1 MLPATRLLPE
11 PGPLRAAPAT
21 ALRAAGTART
31 GSGKRGK
38 KAAAPPATLT
48 LLAWLCRG
56 AGRTG
61 TGASATVIGQRR
73 AHVGTAMALRW
84 AGPGLSLPLLLP
96 RRPAGSGIAAAGSPQ
111 PPGAVVRIPWALRQ
125 RLQRGAQRRRRGQQE
140 AAPPRP
146 GKLLLRSRRPELSQP
161 RWQTVGRWEQPPLV
175 SAGWKHR
182 KAYGDYFQLEP
193 SQEAAPA
200 LQAPPAEAGQ
210 GPTFAE
216 LGLQPALLAGL
227 ERLSIGRPTAVQ
239 RLAIPALRRG
249 RSALCAAE
257 TGSGKT
263 LAYLLPLLERL
274 LGRPEAP
281 AEAAG
286 PAAPRGLVVL
296 PSRELAA
303 QVGAVAAALCAPAG
317 LAVRGL
323 TGGGAAGGLR
333 RQLRAPPPGP
343 AVLLGT
349 PGALREA
356 LRRRFLGLERL
367 RWMVLDEADTLMD
380 DETLANTQSLHR
392 LPPHVQQKFVRLKGR
407 DKLPELLLLLKE
419 RPASGG
425 AVLIFC
431 NSASTVNWLG
441 YILDDHKIKHLRL
454 QGQMSAAARAGIFA
468 SFQKGEVSVLVCTD
482 LASRGLDTSSVQ
494 LVVNYDFPD
503 TLQDYLHRAGRV
515 GRVGSRAPGA
525 VVSFVTHRWDVD
537 LVRKIETAARKRTGL
552 PGMDSLKLPHQLIRF
567 AYFETYFHLDLDL
580 NLIYVC
586 VIYSSIAFH
595 YYLLPSANIC
605 Y

>member
-1 MLPATRLLPE
+1 MGGHFLPKNTDVSFASGGCDR
-11 PGPLRAAPAT
+11 
-21 ALRAAGTART
+21 ALRAAGTGLAR
-31 GSGKRGK
+31 R
-38 KAAAPPATLT
+38 A
-48 LLAWLCRG
+48 G
-56 AGRTG
+56 AGD
-61 TGASATVIGQRR
+61 
-73 AHVGTAMALRW
+73 
-84 AGPGLSLPLLLP
+84 
-96 RRPAGSGIAAAGSPQ
+96 
-111 PPGAVVRIPWALRQ
+111 
-125 RLQRGAQRRRRGQQE
+125 
-140 AAPPRP
+140 AP
-146 GKLLLRSRRPELSQP
+146 
-161 RWQTVGRWEQPPLV
+161 
-175 SAGWKHR
+175 
-182 KAYGDYFQLEP
+182 EP

-380 DETLANTQSLHR
+380 ETQVVVVGATFPAGLSETLAKFTDVDRFVTLSTQSLHR

-552 PGMDSLKLPHQLIRF
+552 PGMDSLRVFTHRF
-567 AYFETYFHLDLDL
+567 
-580 NLIYVC
+580 
-586 VIYSSIAFH
+586 
-595 YYLLPSANIC
+595 
-605 Y
+605 

>member
-1 MLPATRLLPE
+1 
-11 PGPLRAAPAT
+11 
-21 ALRAAGTART
+21 
-31 GSGKRGK
+31 
-38 KAAAPPATLT
+38 
-48 LLAWLCRG
+48 
-56 AGRTG
+56 
-61 TGASATVIGQRR
+61 
-73 AHVGTAMALRW
+73 MALGR
-84 AGPGLSLPLLLP
+84 AGLALPLLLP
-96 RRPAGSGIAAAGSPQ
+96 RRPAGSGTAAAAGSPQ
-111 PPGAVVRIPWALRQ
+111 PPGAVVRVPWALRQ
-125 RLQRGAQRRRRGQQE
+125 RLQRGAQRRRREQRE
-140 AAPPRP
+140 AAAPHS

-193 SQEAAPA
+193 SQQAAPA
-200 LQAPPAEAGQ
+200 LQALPAERGQ

-281 AEAAG
+281 AAEAAAVG

-356 LRRRFLGLERL
+356 LRRRFLALERL
-367 RWMVLDEADTLMD
+367 RWMVLDEADSLMD
-380 DETLANTQSLHR
+380 ESFTELLEEILAHAPLAAGAPGPAGPDEERTQVVVVGATFPAGLSETLAKFTDVGRFVTLSTQSLHR

-407 DKLPELLLLLKE
+407 DKLPELLQLLKE
-419 RPASGG
+419 RPSSGG

-441 YILDDHKIKHLRL
+441 YILDDHRIKHLRL

-468 SFQKGEVSVLVCTD
+468 AFQKGDVSVLVCTD

-515 GRVGSRAPGA
+515 GRVGSKAPGA

-552 PGMDSLKLPHQLIRF
+552 PGMDSINK
-567 AYFETYFHLDLDL
+567 
-580 NLIYVC
+580 
-586 VIYSSIAFH
+586 
-595 YYLLPSANIC
+595 PSNAG
-605 Y
+605 

>member
-1 MLPATRLLPE
+1 LGR
-11 PGPLRAAPAT
+11 
-21 ALRAAGTART
+21 
-31 GSGKRGK
+31 
-38 KAAAPPATLT
+38 
-48 LLAWLCRG
+48 
-56 AGRTG
+56 AGR
-61 TGASATVIGQRR
+61 
-73 AHVGTAMALRW
+73 AL
-84 AGPGLSLPLLLP
+84 ALPLLLP
-96 RRPAGSGIAAAGSPQ
+96 RRPAGSGTAAAGSPQ

-125 RLQRGAQRRRRGQQE
+125 RLQRGAQRRRRGQGE

-200 LQAPPAEAGQ
+200 LQAPPAEAGH

-263 LAYLLPLLERL
+263 LA
-274 LGRPEAP
+274 
-281 AEAAG
+281 
-286 PAAPRGLVVL
+286 
-296 PSRELAA
+296 
-303 QVGAVAAALCAPAG
+303 
-317 LAVRGL
+317 
-323 TGGGAAGGLR
+323 
-333 RQLRAPPPGP
+333 
-343 AVLLGT
+343 
-349 PGALREA
+349 
-356 LRRRFLGLERL
+356 L

-380 DETLANTQSLHR
+380 ESFTELLEEILAHAPLAAGAPGPAGPDEDRTQVVVVGATFPAGLSETLAKFTDVGRFVTLSTQSLHR
-392 LPPHVQQKFVRLKGR
+392 LPPHVQQKFVRLKGQ

-419 RPASGG
+419 RPSSGG

-515 GRVGSRAPGA
+515 GRVGSKAPGA

-552 PGMDSLKLPHQLIRF
+552 PGMDSLSQP
-567 AYFETYFHLDLDL
+567 
-580 NLIYVC
+580 
-586 VIYSSIAFH
+586 
-595 YYLLPSANIC
+595 
-605 Y
+605 

>member
-1 MLPATRLLPE
+1 LGR
-11 PGPLRAAPAT
+11 
-21 ALRAAGTART
+21 
-31 GSGKRGK
+31 
-38 KAAAPPATLT
+38 
-48 LLAWLCRG
+48 
-56 AGRTG
+56 AGR
-61 TGASATVIGQRR
+61 
-73 AHVGTAMALRW
+73 AL
-84 AGPGLSLPLLLP
+84 ALPVLLP
-96 RRPAGSGIAAAGSPQ
+96 RRTTGTGTAAAGSPQ
-111 PPGAVVRIPWALRQ
+111 PPGAVVRVPWALRL
-125 RLQRGAQRRRRGQQE
+125 RLQRGPQRRRRGQGE
-140 AAPPRP
+140 AAAPRP

-274 LGRPEAP
+274 LGRPEAA
-281 AEAAG
+281 AEVEA
-286 PAAPRGLVVL
+286 
-296 PSRELAA
+296 
-303 QVGAVAAALCAPAG
+303 
-317 LAVRGL
+317 
-323 TGGGAAGGLR
+323 
-333 RQLRAPPPGP
+333 
-343 AVLLGT
+343 
-349 PGALREA
+349 A
-356 LRRRFLGLERL
+356 LRRRFLALERL
-367 RWMVLDEADTLMD
+367 RWMVLDEADSLMD
-380 DETLANTQSLHR
+380 ESFTELLEEILAHAPLAAGAPGPAGPDEERTQVVVVGATFPAGLSETLAKFTDVGRFVTLGTQSLHR
-392 LPPHVQQKFVRLKGR
+392 LPPHVQQKFVRLKGQ
-407 DKLPELLLLLKE
+407 DKLPELLQLLKE
-419 RPASGG
+419 CPSSGG

-468 SFQKGEVSVLVCTD
+468 SFQKGDVSVLVCTD

-515 GRVGSRAPGA
+515 GRVGSKAPGA

-552 PGMDSLKLPHQLIRF
+552 PGMDS
-567 AYFETYFHLDLDL
+567 
-580 NLIYVC
+580 
-586 VIYSSIAFH
+586 SINK
-595 YYLLPSANIC
+595 PSPKGG
-605 Y
+605 

>member
-1 MLPATRLLPE
+1 
-11 PGPLRAAPAT
+11 GS
-21 ALRAAGTART
+21 GTA
-31 GSGKRGK
+31 
-38 KAAAPPATLT
+38 
-48 LLAWLCRG
+48 
-56 AGRTG
+56 
-61 TGASATVIGQRR
+61 
-73 AHVGTAMALRW
+73 
-84 AGPGLSLPLLLP
+84 
-96 RRPAGSGIAAAGSPQ
+96 AAAGSPQ
-111 PPGAVVRIPWALRQ
+111 PPGAVVRVPWALRQ
-125 RLQRGAQRRRRGQQE
+125 RLLRGAQRRRREQRE
-140 AAPPRP
+140 AAAPPRS

-193 SQEAAPA
+193 SQQAALA
-200 LQAPPAEAGQ
+200 LQAPPTEAGQ
-210 GPTFAE
+210 GPTFSE

-227 ERLSIGRPTAVQ
+227 ERLSICRPTAVQ

-249 RSALCAAE
+249 RSAMCAAE

-303 QVGAVAAALCAPAG
+303 QVGAVAAAL
-317 LAVRGL
+317 
-323 TGGGAAGGLR
+323 
-333 RQLRAPPPGP
+333 
-343 AVLLGT
+343 
-349 PGALREA
+349 
-356 LRRRFLGLERL
+356 L
-367 RWMVLDEADTLMD
+367 RWMVLDEADSLMD
-380 DETLANTQSLHR
+380 ESFTELLEEILAHAPLAAGAPGPAGPDEERTQVVVVGATFPAGLSETLAKFTDVGRFVTLSTQSLHR

-407 DKLPELLLLLKE
+407 DKLPELLQLLKE
-419 RPASGG
+419 RPSSGG

-468 SFQKGEVSVLVCTD
+468 SFQRGDVSVLVCTD

-515 GRVGSRAPGA
+515 GRVGSKAPGA

-552 PGMDSLKLPHQLIRF
+552 PGMDSINK
-567 AYFETYFHLDLDL
+567 
-580 NLIYVC
+580 
-586 VIYSSIAFH
+586 
-595 YYLLPSANIC
+595 PSPNGG
-605 Y
+605 

>member
-1 MLPATRLLPE
+1 MRPATPAPSRARAPRR
-11 PGPLRAAPAT
+11 PCHSPWGPR
-21 ALRAAGTART
+21 
-31 GSGKRGK
+31 
-38 KAAAPPATLT
+38 
-48 LLAWLCRG
+48 
-56 AGRTG
+56 
-61 TGASATVIGQRR
+61 
-73 AHVGTAMALRW
+73 
-84 AGPGLSLPLLLP
+84 LLP
-96 RRPAGSGIAAAGSPQ
+96 RR
-111 PPGAVVRIPWALRQ
+111 
-125 RLQRGAQRRRRGQQE
+125 RRGE
-140 AAPPRP
+140 
-146 GKLLLRSRRPELSQP
+146 G
-161 RWQTVGRWEQPPLV
+161 
-175 SAGWKHR
+175 
-182 KAYGDYFQLEP
+182 
-193 SQEAAPA
+193 
-200 LQAPPAEAGQ
+200 APPA
-210 GPTFAE
+210 AE
-216 LGLQPALLAGL
+216 KGERRERHPRRTHPPG
-227 ERLSIGRPTAVQ
+227 RLSIGRPTAVQ

-263 LAYLLPLLERL
+263 L
-274 LGRPEAP
+274 
-281 AEAAG
+281 AAG

-356 LRRRFLGLERL
+356 LRRRFLALERL
-367 RWMVLDEADTLMD
+367 RWMVLDEADLLMD
-380 DETLANTQSLHR
+380 ESFTETQVVVVGATFPAGLSETLAKFTDVGQFVTLSTQSLHR

-407 DKLPELLLLLKE
+407 DKLPELLQLLKE
-419 RPASGG
+419 RPSSGG

-468 SFQKGEVSVLVCTD
+468 SFQKGDVSVLVCTD

-515 GRVGSRAPGA
+515 GRVGSKAPGA

-552 PGMDSLKLPHQLIRF
+552 PGMDSINK
-567 AYFETYFHLDLDL
+567 
-580 NLIYVC
+580 
-586 VIYSSIAFH
+586 
-595 YYLLPSANIC
+595 PSPKGG
-605 Y
+605 

>member
-1 MLPATRLLPE
+1 R
-11 PGPLRAAPAT
+11 
-21 ALRAAGTART
+21 
-31 GSGKRGK
+31 
-38 KAAAPPATLT
+38 
-48 LLAWLCRG
+48 
-56 AGRTG
+56 
-61 TGASATVIGQRR
+61 TGASACFRR
-73 AHVGTAMALRW
+73 H
-84 AGPGLSLPLLLP
+84 
-96 RRPAGSGIAAAGSPQ
+96 
-111 PPGAVVRIPWALRQ
+111 
-125 RLQRGAQRRRRGQQE
+125 RG
-140 AAPPRP
+140 
-146 GKLLLRSRRPELSQP
+146 
-161 RWQTVGRWEQPPLV
+161 
-175 SAGWKHR
+175 
-182 KAYGDYFQLEP
+182 
-193 SQEAAPA
+193 
-200 LQAPPAEAGQ
+200 GQ

-263 LAYLLPLLERL
+263 LAYLLPLLE
-274 LGRPEAP
+274 PEA
-281 AEAAG
+281 AAG

-356 LRRRFLGLERL
+356 LRRRFLALERL
-367 RWMVLDEADTLMD
+367 RWMVLDEADSLMD
-380 DETLANTQSLHR
+380 ESFTELLEEILRTQVVVVGATFPAGLSETLAKFTDVGRFVTLSTQSLHR

-407 DKLPELLLLLKE
+407 DKLPELLQLLKE
-419 RPASGG
+419 RPSSGG

-441 YILDDHKIKHLRL
+441 YILDDHRIKHLRL

-468 SFQKGEVSVLVCTD
+468 SFQKGDVSVLVCTD

-515 GRVGSRAPGA
+515 GRVGSKAPGA

-537 LVRKIETAARKRTGL
+537 LVRKIETTL
-552 PGMDSLKLPHQLIRF
+552 
-567 AYFETYFHLDLDL
+567 
-580 NLIYVC
+580 VC
-586 VIYSSIAFH
+586 
-595 YYLLPSANIC
+595 LLPNCSLNVASLVVHISMIVYRCN
-605 Y
+605 

>member
-1 MLPATRLLPE
+1 QPEGAGGCSPSHGLLPE
-11 PGPLRAAPAT
+11 
-21 ALRAAGTART
+21 
-31 GSGKRGK
+31 
-38 KAAAPPATLT
+38 
-48 LLAWLCRG
+48 RG
-56 AGRTG
+56 A
-61 TGASATVIGQRR
+61 
-73 AHVGTAMALRW
+73 
-84 AGPGLSLPLLLP
+84 P
-96 RRPAGSGIAAAGSPQ
+96 RRPCRSPSG
-111 PPGAVVRIPWALRQ
+111 
-125 RLQRGAQRRRRGQQE
+125 
-140 AAPPRP
+140 
-146 GKLLLRSRRPELSQP
+146 RRPELSQP

-193 SQEAAPA
+193 SQQAAPA
-200 LQAPPAEAGQ
+200 VQALPAEGGQ

-281 AEAAG
+281 AA
-286 PAAPRGLVVL
+286 
-296 PSRELAA
+296 ELAA

-356 LRRRFLGLERL
+356 LRRRFLALERL
-367 RWMVLDEADTLMD
+367 RWMVLDEADSLMD
-380 DETLANTQSLHR
+380 ESFTELLEEILAHAPLAAGAPGPAGTQSLHR

-407 DKLPELLLLLKE
+407 DKLPELLQLLKE
-419 RPASGG
+419 RPSSGG

-441 YILDDHKIKHLRL
+441 YILDDHRIKHLRL

-468 SFQKGEVSVLVCTD
+468 SFQKGDVSVLVCTD

-515 GRVGSRAPGA
+515 GRVGSKAPGA

-552 PGMDSLKLPHQLIRF
+552 PGMDSINK
-567 AYFETYFHLDLDL
+567 
-580 NLIYVC
+580 
-586 VIYSSIAFH
+586 
-595 YYLLPSANIC
+595 PSPNAG
-605 Y
+605 

>member
-1 MLPATRLLPE
+1 
-11 PGPLRAAPAT
+11 
-21 ALRAAGTART
+21 
-31 GSGKRGK
+31 
-38 KAAAPPATLT
+38 
-48 LLAWLCRG
+48 
-56 AGRTG
+56 
-61 TGASATVIGQRR
+61 
-73 AHVGTAMALRW
+73 MALGR
-84 AGPGLSLPLLLP
+84 AGPALALPLLLP
-96 RRPAGSGIAAAGSPQ
+96 RRPAGSGTAAAGSPQ
-111 PPGAVVRIPWALRQ
+111 GPGAVVRVPWALRQ
-125 RLQRGAQRRRRGQQE
+125 RLQRGAQRRRRGQEE
-140 AAPPRP
+140 AAAPRP

-200 LQAPPAEAGQ
+200 LQALPAEAGQ

-281 AEAAG
+281 AEA
-286 PAAPRGLVVL
+286 
-296 PSRELAA
+296 
-303 QVGAVAAALCAPAG
+303 
-317 LAVRGL
+317 
-323 TGGGAAGGLR
+323 GGLR
-333 RQLRAPPPGP
+333 RQLRAPPAGP

-349 PGALREA
+349 PGALREG
-356 LRRRFLGLERL
+356 LRRRFLALERL
-367 RWMVLDEADTLMD
+367 RWMVLDEVDSLMD
-380 DETLANTQSLHR
+380 ESFTELLEEILAHAPLAAGAPRAAGPDEERTQVVVVGATFPAGLSETLSKFTDVSRFVNLSTQSLHR
-392 LPPHVQQKFVRLKGR
+392 LPPHVLQKFVRLKGR
-407 DKLPELLLLLKE
+407 DKLPELLQLLKE
-419 RPASGG
+419 RPSSGG

-468 SFQKGEVSVLVCTD
+468 SFQKGDVSVLVCTD

-515 GRVGSRAPGA
+515 GRVGSKAPGA

-552 PGMDSLKLPHQLIRF
+552 PGMDSINK
-567 AYFETYFHLDLDL
+567 
-580 NLIYVC
+580 
-586 VIYSSIAFH
+586 
-595 YYLLPSANIC
+595 PSPKGG
-605 Y
+605 